1 MPSDNIRII
10 LRKSLDVTETSLLH
24 LRERQRQS
32 LKPVDAARDGVEVDR
47 KPKLHALRF
56 MLRQSEC
63 FDPLRSEAGSVLYL
77 HRVHRTAVAV
87 NAHDTIT
94 FFLKIKIPHC
104 STSCIAASSG
114 SFASF
119 YTPEYAANAPS
130 IGIHAP
136 LTNPLASSH
145 ARNRT
150 EPISSSTSSAY
161 CLKSCRFWL
170 SVSHPH

>member
-1 MPSDNIRII
+1 M
-10 LRKSLDVTETSLLH
+10 
-24 LRERQRQS
+24 
-32 LKPVDAARDGVEVDR
+32 
-47 KPKLHALRF
+47 
-56 MLRQSEC
+56 
-63 FDPLRSEAGSVLYL
+63 LYL

-150 EPISSSTSSAY
+150 EPISSSTSPKRSIGVLFKILPVLAVGVPSSLNRSFAFCCVEKIPVRSRCSGY
-161 CLKSCRFWL
+161 PPWKNALQAIR
-170 SVSHPH
+170 